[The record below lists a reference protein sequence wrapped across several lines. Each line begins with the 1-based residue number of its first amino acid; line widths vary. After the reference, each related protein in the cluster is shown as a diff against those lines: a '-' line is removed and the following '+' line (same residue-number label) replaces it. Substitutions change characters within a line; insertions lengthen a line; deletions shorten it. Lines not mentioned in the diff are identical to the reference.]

1 MRKYR
6 VIVVGGRKK
15 ADYIVQSLLGRKME
29 VTVVNDTEDFC
40 VEMSH
45 KYPHALV
52 ACGDGTKPFLYEDLH
67 IENADIF
74 IAMMPSDADNLVAA
88 QMAKEQFKVQRV
100 FCTVSNPGNVEIF
113 KKLGIKNVISSTYI
127 VSRMIEQLA
136 VIKEIDNYLPLEN
149 GRVAVLE
156 LKIDEYSLVANKKL
170 NQLTLPK
177 ESIIAC
183 IIRGAQTIIPN
194 GETQILPFDK
204 CVVVVN
210 EKSKDEIIAILTK
223 GNGNVS

>member
-1 MRKYR
+1 MRTYR
-6 VIVVGGRKK
+6 VVVVGGRKK
-15 ADYIVQSLLGRKME
+15 ADYIVSSLLKRKMS
-29 VTVVNDTEDFC
+29 VTVINDTEDFC
-40 VEMSH
+40 LEMSL
-45 KYPHALV
+45 KYLYDIV

-88 QMAKEQFKVQRV
+88 QMAKEQFSVQRV
-100 FCTVSNPGNVEIF
+100 FCTVSNPGNVEMF

-127 VSRMIEQLA
+127 VSKMIEQLA
-136 VIKEIDNYLPLEN
+136 SIKEIDNYLPLEN
-149 GRVAVLE
+149 GKVAVLE
-156 LKIDEYSLVANKKL
+156 LKIEEDSKVSNKKL

-183 IIRGAQTIIPN
+183 IIRKTQTIIPN
-194 GETQILPFDK
+194 GDTVLMAYDK

-210 EKSKDEIIAILTK
+210 EKSKDEVIAYLTT
-223 GNGNVS
+223 GA